1 MARTWMMS
9 SEEEV
14 ANSITHGV
22 MAALVLL
29 ALPYIAIRGYL
40 ENGCIG
46 AVTKSV
52 FMISMFLMF
61 LTSCLYHAMA
71 FESKHKLVF
80 RVLDHICIYIAIAG
94 SYTPIALITIGG
106 GLGWA
111 VVLLQWGLV
120 VFGALYKSLSVRS
133 IPKVSL
139 TFYLIIGWTAVIL
152 LPVLLKKGSI
162 ELIAAVISGGLFYSI
177 GAVFYALKGF
187 KYHHMVWHL
196 LINLG
201 AISHF
206 IAIMMFV

>member
-1 MARTWMMS
+1 
-9 SEEEV
+9 
-14 ANSITHGV
+14 
-22 MAALVLL
+22 
-29 ALPYIAIRGYL
+29 
-40 ENGCIG
+40 
-46 AVTKSV
+46 
-52 FMISMFLMF
+52 
-61 LTSCLYHAMA
+61 MA

-139 TFYLIIGWTAVIL
+139 TFYLIMGWTAVIL
-152 LPVLLKKGSI
+152 LPILLKKGSI